1 MSKQLSHERSR
12 SEPTE
17 TPSNDLDLPEGV
29 PLNGNR
35 DNDGVSSHGSEEEG
49 ASALSSV
56 FTLCNSCIGAGVL
69 SLPFAFMKAG
79 EAHALPRFQFFAI
92 SSWSMN

>member
-1 MSKQLSHERSR
+1 MGKTDASVARSG
-12 SEPTE
+12 SSAMPGA
-17 TPSNDLDLPEGV
+17 TPSDELDLPEGV
-29 PLNGNR
+29 PLNGDR
-35 DNDGVSSHGSEEEG
+35 HDDASEASEEEEEEEG

-79 EAHALPRFQFFAI
+79 
-92 SSWSMN
+92 